1 MKTIRIG
8 VFGLQR
14 GAYYFDNILANN
26 GEIVAVC
33 DKAQRF
39 VDAAAG
45 KLGGTTA
52 GYTNFDEF
60 IEHPMDGL

>member
-45 KLGGTTA
+45 KLGRL
-52 GYTNFDEF
+52 
-60 IEHPMDGL
+60 HQL